1 MLFHQFL
8 AFFASASASVFSKPA
23 CMHQIGSGSG
33 LGLGLCCVALS
44 CVHRKWRDGGESG
57 CVFIFFSFSFLPLL
71 SLSLEVFI
79 SPRLPISR
87 TSVSFSLCFFKFA
100 IS

>member
-1 MLFHQFL
+1 
-8 AFFASASASVFSKPA
+8 
-23 CMHQIGSGSG
+23 
-33 LGLGLCCVALS
+33 
-44 CVHRKWRDGGESG
+44 
-57 CVFIFFSFSFLPLL
+57 L